1 MKIILGQ
8 KIQVPL
14 ERIFLVAINMALIYL
29 FVFRFM
35 PSSLDDE
42 NYLYQFSTQEYLR
55 NTEFLTSEYLYS
67 LFTRIFATAD
77 GFFGV
82 RVLILAGLI
91 LQLFCQL
98 RFEGVRS
105 WIYLLGYYLLPNLA
119 ILYSYTQL
127 RYGLGL
133 GMVCLAF
140 CINHKKNLWGQLLL
154 LAFASS
160 FHAGFIIL
168 IPIYIVCRYFNIKKN
183 IITKYFFIE
192 TLGFFII
199 GALSVYLYFSIQ
211 EDSRIDQYSEAGLN
225 LYGLAQFVLP
235 LVWLV
240 SAQFIFEKKLSFETN
255 FVVLLTAILLGLHF
269 FEFVPSALP
278 RLLNTALILSIISA
292 LKSNHTSRYGIKYC
306 ILLYITWIFVLSL
319 DSERLTVFENWKYLL

>member
-1 MKIILGQ
+1 MPI
-8 KIQVPL
+8 
-14 ERIFLVAINMALIYL
+14 ERVFLVAVNLALIYL

-35 PSSLDDE
+35 PSSFDDE
-42 NYLYQFSTQEYLR
+42 NYLYHFSTQEYFR
-55 NTEFLTSEYLYS
+55 NTEFSTSEYLYS
-67 LFTRIFATAD
+67 LFTRLFATAD

-98 RFEGVRS
+98 KFEGIRS
-105 WIYLLGYYLLPNLA
+105 WVYLLGYYLLPNLA

-140 CINHKKNLWGQLLL
+140 CIDHKKNLWSQLLL
-154 LAFASS
+154 LAIASS

-168 IPIYIVCRYFNIKKN
+168 IPIYTVCRYFYVKKN
-183 IITKYFFIE
+183 IINKYFFIE
-192 TLGFFII
+192 ALGLFVI
-199 GALSVYLYFSIQ
+199 GALTVYLYLSVQ

-235 LVWLV
+235 LTCLV
-240 SAQFIFEKKLSFETN
+240 FAQYIFEKKLSFETA

-269 FEFVPSALP
+269 FEFVPAALP

-292 LKSNHTSRYGIKYC
+292 LKSNHASRYGIKYC
-306 ILLYITWIFVLSL
+306 ILLYITWIFVLSI
-319 DSERLTVFENWKYLL
+319 DSEGLAGFESWKYLL